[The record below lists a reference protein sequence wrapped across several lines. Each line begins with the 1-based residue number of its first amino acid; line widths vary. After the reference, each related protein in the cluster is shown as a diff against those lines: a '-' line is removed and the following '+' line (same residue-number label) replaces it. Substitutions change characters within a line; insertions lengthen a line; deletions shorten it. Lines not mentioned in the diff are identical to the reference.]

1 MHYIIL
7 MPTLKCFAN
16 CRIEIRSRDHMPPHF
31 HVVMSD
37 GRNCLVEIDSL
48 EVVGE
53 VKVVEIAEAIEWA
66 RNNIEKLMQEWRK
79 WRP

>member
-1 MHYIIL
+1 MHYIVP
-7 MPTLKCFAN
+7 MPTLKRFSN

-37 GRNCLVEIDSL
+37 GRNSLVEIDSL
-48 EVVGE
+48 EVFGE
-53 VKVVEIAEAIEWA
+53 VKVFEIAEVIEWA
-66 RNNIEKLMQEWRK
+66 SNNKEQLMQEWRK

>member
-1 MHYIIL
+1 
-7 MPTLKCFAN
+7 
-16 CRIEIRSRDHMPPHF
+16 MPPHF

-48 EVVGE
+48 EVFGE
-53 VKVVEIAEAIEWA
+53 VKAFEIIEVIEWA
-66 RNNIEKLMQEWRK
+66 SNNKEQLMQEWRK